1 MHQAYDTLNF
11 DEEKMHPGDDITL
24 DSLNSIGDLVTPQKP
39 EPHVPVP

>member
-24 DSLNSIGDLVTPQKP
+24 DNSIGDLVTSG
-39 EPHVPVP
+39 ELLNY